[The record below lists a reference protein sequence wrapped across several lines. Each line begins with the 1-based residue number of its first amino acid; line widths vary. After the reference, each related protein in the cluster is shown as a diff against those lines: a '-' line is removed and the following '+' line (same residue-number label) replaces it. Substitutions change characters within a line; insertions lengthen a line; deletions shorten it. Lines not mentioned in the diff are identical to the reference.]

1 MTEETRNDQPKWRR
15 RAEARPDEVLDA
27 ALDLFIAH
35 GFAATRVED
44 IAARAG
50 LSKGAVYLYFDSKE
64 AILEALVR
72 RSIVP
77 VAKNAAAMAQSAAG
91 NPRDVIRNLVTL
103 VAGRMSNPRLS
114 AIPRLIIAEAGN
126 FPRLAKMYREEVLDR
141 ALTALETLIRAGVE
155 QGVFRPVDP
164 RLAVRNVV
172 GPILAHSLLAGVFGI
187 TEGDDADPRRFVD
200 SHLDILLNGL
210 AAEREEK

>member
-1 MTEETRNDQPKWRR
+1 MTKETGKYQPKWRR

-77 VAKNAAAMAQSAAG
+77 VAKNAAAMARNAPG
-91 NPRDVIRNLVTL
+91 DPRDVIRMLVTL
-103 VAGRMSNPRLS
+103 VAGRISDPRIS
-114 AIPRLIIAEAGN
+114 AIPRLIIAESGN
-126 FPRLAKMYREEVLDR
+126 FPRLAKMYREEVLDH
-141 ALTALETLIRAGVE
+141 ALTALETLIRTGVE
-155 QGVFRPVDP
+155 RGVFRPVDP

-172 GPILAHSLLAGVFGI
+172 GPMLAHSLLAGVFGI
-187 TEGDDADPRRFVD
+187 TDGDGTDPRRFVEN
-200 SHLDILLNGL
+200 HLDILLNGL
-210 AAEREEK
+210 AVEREEK

>member
-1 MTEETRNDQPKWRR
+1 MTKETGKDRPKWRR

-44 IAARAG
+44 IAVRAG

-77 VAKNAAAMAQSAAG
+77 VAKNAAEMARSAPG
-91 NPRDVIRNLVTL
+91 DPRDVIRMMVTL
-103 VAGRMSNPRLS
+103 VAGRISDPRIS
-114 AIPRLIIAEAGN
+114 AIPRLVIAESGN

-141 ALTALETLIRAGVE
+141 ALTALETLIRTGVE
-155 QGVFRPVDP
+155 RGVFRPVDP

-172 GPILAHSLLAGVFGI
+172 GPMLAHALLAGVFGI
-187 TEGDDADPRRFVD
+187 TEGDGADPRRFVE

-210 AAEREEK
+210 AVERKET